1 MCLGVPG
8 RVVEWIDRESI
19 MAQAWIE
26 FDGLRKECS
35 LACVPEAEVGDFVII
50 HAGVAICRIDA
61 DRAAEMLT
69 LLEQM
74 DAGYLD
80 ELDASP

>member
-1 MCLGVPG
+1 
-8 RVVEWIDRESI
+8 

-35 LACVPEAEVGDFVII
+35 LACVPEAKVGDFVIV

-61 DRAAEMLT
+61 DRAAET
-69 LLEQM
+69 LKLLARL
-74 DAGYLD
+74 DASYLA
-80 ELDASP
+80 ELDAPP

>member
-8 RVVEWIDRESI
+8 RVVEWIDRDSI

-50 HAGVAICRIDA
+50 HAGVAICLIDA

-69 LLEQM
+69 LLGQI

-80 ELDASP
+80 ELDALP